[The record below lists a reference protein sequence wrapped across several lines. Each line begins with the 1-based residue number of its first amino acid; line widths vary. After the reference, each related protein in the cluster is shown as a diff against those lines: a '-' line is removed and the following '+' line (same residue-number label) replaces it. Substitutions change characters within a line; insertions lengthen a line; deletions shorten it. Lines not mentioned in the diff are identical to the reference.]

1 MRTRVEGSVERYL
14 NKQQHNFKPN
24 ANSKI
29 QMRNM
34 LRKHIQ
40 DSNYLGSGTQGIVDQ
55 VVGPKIMTTIEPEME
70 AIMYKMFG
78 IEKPDSNDEME
89 DEGGQ
94 NGGAATEKLSNISSS
109 DAEMPSAAES
119 EHEEGSTKNKELGEY
134 IMEISVGSNSVRGFE
149 VWDFWRVQVGW

>member
-1 MRTRVEGSVERYL
+1 
-14 NKQQHNFKPN
+14 
-24 ANSKI
+24 
-29 QMRNM
+29 MRNM

-78 IEKPDSNDEME
+78 IEKPDSNDEEE
-89 DEGGQ
+89 DGQ
-94 NGGAATEKLSNISSS
+94 NGAATEKLSNISSS

-119 EHEEGSTKNKELGEY
+119 DHEEGSTKNKEGEY
-134 IMEISVGSNSVRGFE
+134 EILIEISLKRNYLFQFYFHFQQWKSKRTE
-149 VWDFWRVQVGW
+149 H

>member
-1 MRTRVEGSVERYL
+1 
-14 NKQQHNFKPN
+14 
-24 ANSKI
+24 
-29 QMRNM
+29 M

-78 IEKPDSNDEME
+78 IEKPDSNDEDE
-89 DEGGQ
+89 DGQ
-94 NGGAATEKLSNISSS
+94 NGAATEKLSNISSS

-119 EHEEGSTKNKELGEY
+119 EHEEGSTKNKEGGY
-134 IMEISVGSNSVRGFE
+134 IIEKVIKMLFSTLKFIMRTLYLKL
-149 VWDFWRVQVGW
+149 

>member
-1 MRTRVEGSVERYL
+1 MLQPAYQNLRTRVEGSVERYL

-78 IEKPDSNDEME
+78 IEKPDSNDEEE
-89 DEGGQ
+89 DGQ
-94 NGGAATEKLSNISSS
+94 NGAATEKLSNISSS

-119 EHEEGSTKNKELGEY
+119 DHEEGSTKNKEGEY
-134 IMEISVGSNSVRGFE
+134 EI
-149 VWDFWRVQVGW
+149 